1 MKGMWG
7 IYLHSF
13 FMFLEKDLELLL
25 LEKLQQISCVFLLHY
40 KKLKQTKVDFSFA
53 SRECATDKW
62 SLLVAFNKVAKD
74 LR

>member
-40 KKLKQTKVDFSFA
+40 KKLKQTKVDF
-53 SRECATDKW
+53 
-62 SLLVAFNKVAKD
+62 LLHQENVQQTSGVCLLHLTK
-74 LR
+74 LQRI